1 MTLPVFICRKNINI
15 RSGAGRMIASQAR
28 FFGQRNHAVTV
39 SCEKLGRGGRDAL
52 AVVSLQCMSKPARLL
67 LPAVLRD
74 QLYKKRAA
82 QFRSTTGGA
91 IIDHGQSIGTAAIS
105 YVHNFMAPEFA
116 GRLGGYLPH
125 QDRQIKFWGR
135 IPEHATIVANSQIV
149 RRGLLEVVDVPE
161 QKVVVIY
168 PGYAPERFS
177 SATRR
182 SLRAS
187 SRNELGIDDEQILIG
202 LITSGDFEK
211 RGLGQFLECIAE
223 IRRENRGVRALVLG
237 GPRRPRDLSSHPLFR
252 TGVLLFQEPSFIP
265 EKYFAALDVFLYPA
279 RYEEFGIVVL
289 EAMAMGIPV
298 VTSTAVGASEHL
310 AQVAN
315 ELVVDAPGD
324 DVATYCDHVTQVLQ
338 MKEARA
344 AELSSA
350 LEEVASRHTED
361 RHNASIRAFLVPG
374 A

>member
-1 MTLPVFICRKNINI
+1 
-15 RSGAGRMIASQAR
+15 MIASQAR

-168 PGYAPERFS
+168 PGYDPDRFS

-350 LEEVASRHTED
+350 LEEVASRYTED
-361 RHNASIRAFLVPG
+361 RHNASIRSFLVPG